1 MLFKMY
7 NILSIFLH
15 PACINFDI
23 SMFRFFK
30 LYFLSDAFVLNDGKI
45 RHSCNQSKNIS
56 VNPKTLDKW
65 IFVLSLIF
73 KTEEPNK
80 TIFRLLSINVS
91 SWYET
96 IHYCQISSTF
106 KSSQIIYYKVNNIII
121 FFVNIWQD
129 RAETRDIWHDQRRK
143 DTTVVTKGY
152 ICPRE
157 GCDLMGLH
165 HLDVD
170 TYLLVQ
176 S

>member
-1 MLFKMY
+1 M
-7 NILSIFLH
+7 SIFLH
-15 PACINFDI
+15 PACINFDK
-23 SMFRFFK
+23 SEFRFFK
-30 LYFLSDAFVLNDGKI
+30 LYFLSDAFILNSGKM
-45 RHSCNQSKNIS
+45 RHRK
-56 VNPKTLDKW
+56 VYLW
-65 IFVLSLIF
+65 IWKLSINAFFLSLIF
-73 KTEEPNK
+73 KTERLNK
-80 TIFRLLSINVS
+80 TMSRLLSINVS
-91 SWYET
+91 SWFET

-129 RAETRDIWHDQRRK
+129 RAKTRDIWHDQRRK

-157 GCDLMGLH
+157 GRDLMGLR

>member
-1 MLFKMY
+1 MLLSWKVGKF
-7 NILSIFLH
+7 NIHAINRKANLWIWKLSIN
-15 PACINFDI
+15 A
-23 SMFRFFK
+23 FF
-30 LYFLSDAFVLNDGKI
+30 
-45 RHSCNQSKNIS
+45 
-56 VNPKTLDKW
+56 
-65 IFVLSLIF
+65 LSLIF
-73 KTEEPNK
+73 KTERLNK
-80 TIFRLLSINVS
+80 TMSRLLSINVS
-91 SWYET
+91 SWFET

-129 RAETRDIWHDQRRK
+129 RAKTRDIWHDQRRK

-157 GCDLMGLH
+157 GRDLMGLR

-176 S
+176 SLQCSTTEVGPKRPSVP